1 MSSNKIRDIKI
12 NKNDNAEN
20 INGTDKDMGTSD
32 EILKKSDKTEQER
45 QNLYS
50 KTRNLIKEDKE
61 AISKRNQERLKL
73 DEDMDYLEDEKIEE
87 KVEETVSHNTK
98 ADKKKNKKR
107 NGIIQNSIQKE
118 KGNSKEKEK
127 ANRVSEKES
136 VEEISDDSN
145 EDVKLDFLANLDR
158 NDEIEN
164 TGIRKKQPKRLRDS
178 SQSGNSQR
186 LKQLLLENKR
196 NFYIGTAI
204 AVLFMILIVALALDA
219 GNGEEENNSGIQ
231 TEFLKLDTAPMI
243 ETINNYYAAL
253 SGDDVNQVKSF
264 LMDNE
269 KVTDDEIKRKSEE
282 TKVYADLISSSFLIT
297 DCYVQQGLKEKEYI
311 AYMKFQL
318 QIKSIETP
326 AVGIFSCYIYDVSK
340 NGQPDY
346 KIGINVNDKSTDV
359 YKYMAKMRNCSNVT
373 KLFEDVDKELEEACS
388 KDENLRVIVDALKNT
403 EQSSTGDSQT
413 VDDSTTTPMENV
425 D

>member
-1 MSSNKIRDIKI
+1 NS
-12 NKNDNAEN
+12 
-20 INGTDKDMGTSD
+20 TDKDMGTSD
-32 EILKKSDKTEQER
+32 EILKKSDKKEQETR
-45 QNLYS
+45 NLSS
-50 KTRNLIKEDKE
+50 KVRNLIKEDKE
-61 AISKRNQERLKL
+61 AISKRNQELSKL
-73 DEDMDYLEDEKIEE
+73 DEDMDYLEDEKTEE
-87 KVEETVSHNTK
+87 KVEETVSHSTK
-98 ADKKKNKKR
+98 AVKKKNKKR
-107 NGIIQNSIQKE
+107 SGTIRNSIQKE
-118 KGNSKEKEK
+118 NRNSEENEK

-136 VEEISDDSN
+136 VDEISDDSN
-145 EDVKLDFLANLDR
+145 EDVKLDFLANLNRD
-158 NDEIEN
+158 DEIEN
-164 TGIRKKQPKRLRDS
+164 TSIRKRQPKRLRGS
-178 SQSGNSQR
+178 SQVGGSYG

-219 GNGEEENNSGIQ
+219 GNGDKENNNGIH
-231 TEFLKLDTAPMI
+231 TEFLKLDAAPMI

-264 LMDNE
+264 LMDSE

-340 NGQPDY
+340 DGQPDY

-373 KLFEDVDKELEEACS
+373 KLFEDVNKELEEACS
-388 KDENLRVIVDALKNT
+388 KDENLRVIVEALKNT
-403 EQSSTGDSQT
+403 EQSSTGDSEA
-413 VDDSTTTPMENV
+413 VDDSTTVPMENV

>member
-20 INGTDKDMGTSD
+20 INSTDKDMGTSD
-32 EILKKSDKTEQER
+32 EILKKSDKTKQEPR
-45 QNLYS
+45 NLCY
-50 KTRNLIKEDKE
+50 KTKNLIKEDKE
-61 AISKRNQERLKL
+61 AISKRNQELSKL
-73 DEDMDYLEDEKIEE
+73 DEDMDYLEDEKTEE

-98 ADKKKNKKR
+98 AVKKKNKKR
-107 NGIIQNSIQKE
+107 SGTIRNSIQKE
-118 KGNSKEKEK
+118 KRNSEENEK

-136 VEEISDDSN
+136 V
-145 EDVKLDFLANLDR
+145 
-158 NDEIEN
+158 DEIEN
-164 TGIRKKQPKRLRDS
+164 TSIRKRQPKRLRGS
-178 SQSGNSQR
+178 SQVGGSYG

-219 GNGEEENNSGIQ
+219 GNGDKENNNGIH
-231 TEFLKLDTAPMI
+231 TEFLKLDAAPMI

-264 LMDNE
+264 LMDSE

-340 NGQPDY
+340 DGQPDY

-373 KLFEDVDKELEEACS
+373 KLFEDVNKELEEACS
-388 KDENLRVIVDALKNT
+388 KDENLRVIVEALKNT
-403 EQSSTGDSQT
+403 EQSSTGDSEA
-413 VDDSTTTPMENV
+413 VDDSTTVPMENV